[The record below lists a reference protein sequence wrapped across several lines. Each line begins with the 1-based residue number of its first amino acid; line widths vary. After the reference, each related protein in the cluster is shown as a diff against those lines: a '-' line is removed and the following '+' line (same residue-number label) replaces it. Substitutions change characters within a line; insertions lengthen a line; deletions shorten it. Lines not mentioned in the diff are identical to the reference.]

1 MIDTKTGNHK
11 KHVLLF
17 LIPSIIGA
25 LLFLIPLPI
34 GDGRQWTVIIA
45 YISSNI
51 ENFVSSFI
59 TELLVVVLL
68 LSSIGAL
75 IGGMLKPSWMVNQP
89 FLKGLFVIHPFW
101 LLIRCLGAVFAIL
114 TLLEVGPEVVIGT
127 GTGQEVLYFLLPVL
141 AVWSF
146 VMGMLLPLLIEFGL
160 MEWLGTL
167 AQKIMRPLFKLP
179 GRAAVDSMASWMGN
193 NMVSILITINQYES
207 GYYSKRES
215 AIIVTNFTITSI
227 GFSLIVARMLNIE
240 NLFPPFYLT
249 VLVGVCVAAI
259 ICPRIPPLSRMKD
272 GYYEPVGKQIVEE
285 VPENTSIPKWAFQK
299 GVAKASNVP
308 SPTVLVKKGLFNAM
322 DIWFGMLPLVMGI
335 GTIALMIANFTPVF
349 QIISYPLIP
358 VLELMQIPEASTA
371 APAMLIGFADMFL
384 PAILGSNIESE
395 LTRFVVGA
403 VSLTQLIY
411 MSEIGVMLI
420 RSSIPVNIGQLFL
433 MFIIRTIITLP
444 IVVLI
449 AHLFVF

>member
-1 MIDTKTGNHK
+1 MENNNTLNDH
-11 KHVLLF
+11 KHVLAF
-17 LIPSIIGA
+17 IIPSLIGA

-34 GDGRQWTVIIA
+34 GADRQWTVLIA
-45 YISSNI
+45 FLSSNL
-51 ENFVSSFI
+51 ELFVSGVI
-59 TELLVVVLL
+59 AEILAAILV

-75 IGGMLKPSWMVNQP
+75 IGVVAKPAWMKNQP

-101 LLIRCLGAVFAIL
+101 LMIRFLGAIFAVL
-114 TLLEVGPEVVIGT
+114 TLFEVGPEVIIGV
-127 GTGQEVLYFLLPVL
+127 GTGQEVLYNLLPVL
-141 AVWSF
+141 AIWSF

-207 GYYSKRES
+207 GYYSKKES

-227 GFSLIVARMLNIE
+227 GFSLIVARLLDVQH
-240 NLFPPFYLT
+240 LFPAFYLT
-249 VLVGVCVAAI
+249 VLIAVFVAAI
-259 ICPRIPPLSRMKD
+259 ICPRIPPLSRMKND
-272 GYYEPVGKQIVEE
+272 YYEPAGKQIVEE
-285 VPENTSIPKWAFQK
+285 APENVSIPRWAFQK
-299 GVAKASNVP
+299 GVAKASKVP
-308 SPTVLVKKGLFNAM
+308 ATSVLLKKGLFNAA

-335 GTIALMIANFTPVF
+335 GTIALIIANFTPVF
-349 QIISYPLIP
+349 QVISYPLIP
-358 VLELMQIPEASTA
+358 VLELMQIPEASQA

-384 PAILGSNIESE
+384 PAILGTNIESE

-420 RSSIPVNIGQLFL
+420 RSSIPVNVGQLFL
-433 MFIIRTIITLP
+433 MFIIRTVITLP